1 MGEWRREEEGE
12 RERDAK
18 RDAKRDAEREREMM
32 FIGKSLSYSEFA
44 NYVGC
49 V

>member
-1 MGEWRREEEGE
+1 MGEWRREEGE
-12 RERDAK
+12 RERETDAK
-18 RDAKRDAEREREMM
+18 RDAKRDAEREMM
-32 FIGKSLSYSEFA
+32 FIGKSLSYLAFA

>member
-1 MGEWRREEEGE
+1 MGEWRREEGERE

-18 RDAKRDAEREREMM
+18 RDAKRDAEREMM
-32 FIGKSLSYSEFA
+32 FIGKSRSYLEFV